1 MMNPETELDDARKH
15 LREVESTMI
24 EQLAREIKFTPEE
37 GCKCIP
43 VLNQVRW
50 WLERRN
56 DALYDYACAVQGVED
71 ASRTMIHRRTG
82 EPLSDLQTLS
92 RTYRESVED
101 ALTVFADTVKTLNE
115 PRPGCECLLLHRRMN
130 LMMERV
136 ADAQNDLANASLD
149 QPKASR

>member
-1 MMNPETELDDARKH
+1 MNPETELDEARKH

-37 GCKCIP
+37 RCKCIP

-71 ASRTMIHRRTG
+71 AARTMINRRTG
-82 EPLSDLQTLS
+82 ESLPDLETME
-92 RTYRESVED
+92 RIYREAIHEALFAIVEG
-101 ALTVFADTVKTLNE
+101 AGNLSE
-115 PRPGCECLLLHRRMN
+115 PVDGCECWKLHK
-130 LMMERV
+130 LMKHLMQAV
-136 ADAQNDLANASLD
+136 GDAQNDLRSAV
-149 QPKASR
+149 PEPSR